1 MERKELLMQ
10 NSYKTRIKVLLLVVS
25 DKELGDHL
33 VQIIKRGASSYFALL
48 VENSQQ
54 ALEVTKD
61 IKPDLLLLDY
71 GLQETNGVILY
82 QHLQAVNEFRGTAVL
97 IINTPILH
105 ENRLHGKRKV
115 FYLMSPLEQDE
126 LLSSI
131 EMLVAGL

>member
-1 MERKELLMQ
+1 
-10 NSYKTRIKVLLLVVS
+10 VS
-25 DKELGDHL
+25 DKELCEYL
-33 VQIIKRGASSYFALL
+33 VHIRQRGASSYFALL

-71 GLQETNGVILY
+71 RLQETNGVTLY
-82 QHLQAVNEFRGTAVL
+82 QHLQAVNRLRETAVL

-115 FYLMSPLEQDE
+115 FYLMSPL
-126 LLSSI
+126 
-131 EMLVAGL
+131 